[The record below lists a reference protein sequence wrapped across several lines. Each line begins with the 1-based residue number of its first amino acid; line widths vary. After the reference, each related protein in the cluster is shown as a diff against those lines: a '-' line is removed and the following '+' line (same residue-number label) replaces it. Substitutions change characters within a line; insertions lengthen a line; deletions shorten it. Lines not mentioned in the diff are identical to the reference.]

1 MAEIYNDYNYVADPH
16 GAVGY
21 LGSKAYLESNPNA
34 HCVFLETA
42 HPTKFLDVVE
52 GVISK
57 KQDLPPQIQEV
68 MGKNKVATSISNY
81 NDLKTFL
88 LNRP

>member
-1 MAEIYNDYNYVADPH
+1 MYNDYNYVADPH

-21 LGSKAYLESNPNA
+21 LGCKDYLKTNPDA

-52 GVISK
+52 DVIK
-57 KQDLPPQIQEV
+57 ENIVLPPQILSV
-68 MGKNKVATSISNY
+68 MDKKKKATKISSY
-81 NDLKTFL
+81 EELKRFL
-88 LNRP
+88 LK